1 MENRIFEQVLTDLE
15 DYALILLNVDG
26 EIVSWNKGAE
36 RINGYTEDEVKGKN
50 FEIFCTAD
58 DRAAGLPGKMLKE
71 VDTRGR
77 AQREGWCI
85 GKDED
90 KFWANVTIAPVK
102 NTDGNATSYV
112 MIIHDLSERIAAE
125 KTISDYEVD
134 LREMA
139 LKSQR
144 LRDIYQIFISE
155 VEDYAITMLDENGI
169 IVDWNPGSEKI
180 KGYSYDEIIGK
191 HLSVFYPVEDRA
203 TFLPESLLLKAS
215 KEGRAEHH
223 GWRIKKDGNSF
234 WAHVIIIAIH
244 DRKGVARSFV
254 KITKDLTPWV
264 MKEKELQERIETL
277 ERELDALKQ
286 NQVV

>member
-1 MENRIFEQVLTDLE
+1 MENRIFEQVLMDLE
-15 DYALILLNVDG
+15 DYALILLNAHG
-26 EIVSWNKGAE
+26 EIASWNKGAE
-36 RINGYTEDEVKGKN
+36 RINGYTENEVKNKN
-50 FEIFCTAD
+50 FEIFCTSE
-58 DRAAGLPGKMLKE
+58 DRAAGLPGKLLKE
-71 VDTRGR
+71 ADTKGR
-77 AQREGWCI
+77 AQREGWCM

-102 NTDGNATSYV
+102 DTDGSTTGYV
-112 MIIHDLSERIAAE
+112 MITHDLSERVAAE
-125 KTISDYEVD
+125 KTIRDYESD

-144 LRDIYQIFISE
+144 LRDIYQVFISE

-203 TFLPESLLLKAS
+203 TLLPESLLLKAG
-215 KEGRAEHH
+215 KEGRAEHQ

-234 WAHVIIIAIH
+234 WAHVIIIAVY
-244 DRKGVARSFV
+244 DKKGVVRNFV
-254 KITKDLTPWV
+254 KITKDLTPWI
-264 MKEKELQERIETL
+264 MKERELKERIEAL
-277 ERELDALKQ
+277 EF
-286 NQVV
+286 